1 MRPAENYILNQ
12 QEPYRGILLHL
23 QLMIETTLP
32 EVELKFKWNIPC
44 FYIGKS
50 AICYMNVSHKKKFV
64 DLGFWNS
71 ANLTKHLDIL
81 VSEKRKVVR
90 SLRYSTLEEI
100 DDKILT
106 DVLKNAYAVRQ
117 NGFYKQKDID

>member
-1 MRPAENYILNQ
+1 MNPAEDYIVNQ
-12 QEPYRGILLHL
+12 PEPYRSILMHL
-23 QLMIETTLP
+23 QMLIETTLP
-32 EVELKFKWNIPC
+32 EVELKFKWNVPC
-44 FYIGKS
+44 FYIAKS
-50 AICYMNVSHKKKFV
+50 PICYMNVSHKKKFV

-71 ANLTKHLDIL
+71 AYLTKHLDIL

-100 DDKILT
+100 DNKIFT

-117 NGFYKQKDID
+117 NGFYKQKDIV

>member
-1 MRPAENYILNQ
+1 MRPADNYILNQ

-50 AICYMNVSHKKKFV
+50 PICYMNVSHKKKFV

>member
-12 QEPYRGILLHL
+12 QEPYKGILLHL

-50 AICYMNVSHKKKFV
+50 PICYMNVSHKKKFV